1 MAAVSP
7 LSDDEPVRMTVN
19 ERTVWAS
26 LATVVVSSG
35 AYGAL
40 MVPRLLS
47 QPVAEIS
54 WVVPMLWTLGLS
66 IVGSIVLSIV
76 FTIVAEATRGGGS
89 VPAGRGTVTSD
100 VRDQEIGRRG
110 GRASMIVISVGFGGA
125 LVLAMLD
132 AHSFWIGN
140 LLFVSGTI
148 GAVVEAITKLRLYR
162 RGF

>member
-40 MVPRLLS
+40 MVPRLLH

-89 VPAGRGTVTSD
+89 VPACGGTVTSD

-110 GRASMIVISVGFGGA
+110 WRASMIVISVGFGGA

-140 LLFVSGTI
+140 LLFVFGTI
-148 GAVVEAITKLRLYR
+148 GAVVEAITKLRLYQ

>member
-19 ERTVWAS
+19 ERTVWTS
-26 LATVVVSSG
+26 LAAVVVSSG
-35 AYGAL
+35 AYFAL
-40 MVPRLLS
+40 MVPRLLR

-54 WVVPMLWTLGLS
+54 WVVPMLWTVGLS
-66 IVGSIVLSIV
+66 IACSIV
-76 FTIVAEATRGGGS
+76 FSIVFAIVAGVIRGGGAAS
-89 VPAGRGTVTSD
+89 PGGAVTSD

-110 GRASMIVISVGFGGA
+110 WRASMIVISVGFGGA

-132 AHSFWIGN
+132 ARSFWIGN
-140 LLFVSGTI
+140 LLFVFGSI